1 MSTSDLYHTFRIPGT
16 QYISTFFL
24 GQKTVIHGSIS
35 QKQRKCPDCKSR
47 KVIKFGQIKRTF
59 KMVPVGN
66 CKVDLVVKI
75 GRIQCKDCDAIK
87 QPRLSFADP
96 KKHYTRALERYTID
110 LCRLMTIQNVAAL
123 TGLSWDTVK
132 DIHKRHLCKKC
143 KSFKLNQVRCIVID
157 EKYLGKKTK
166 FVTIVLDLDTGR
178 VLHVGQS
185 KGKDTLLVF
194 WKRLKR
200 SKAKIEAVA
209 IDMASGFMAAV
220 LEHLPEAD
228 LILDH
233 FHLVKWFNEK
243 LTLLRRQL
251 YTQASIGESV
261 ASP

>member
-1 MSTSDLYHTFRIPGT
+1 
-16 QYISTFFL
+16 
-24 GQKTVIHGSIS
+24 
-35 QKQRKCPDCKSR
+35 
-47 KVIKFGQIKRTF
+47 
-59 KMVPVGN
+59 MVPVGN

-75 GRIQCKDCDAIK
+75 GRIQCKDFGAIK

-110 LCRLMTIQNVAAL
+110 LCRRMTIQNVAAL
-123 TGLSWDTVK
+123 TWLSWDTVK
-132 DIHKRHLCKKC
+132 DIHKRHLRKKC

-185 KGKDTLLVF
+185 KGKDTLLLF

-200 SKAKIEAVA
+200 SKAKIEAAA

-220 LEHLPEAD
+220 LEHFPEAD

-243 LTLLRRQL
+243 LTLLRR
-251 YTQASIGESV
+251 
-261 ASP
+261 